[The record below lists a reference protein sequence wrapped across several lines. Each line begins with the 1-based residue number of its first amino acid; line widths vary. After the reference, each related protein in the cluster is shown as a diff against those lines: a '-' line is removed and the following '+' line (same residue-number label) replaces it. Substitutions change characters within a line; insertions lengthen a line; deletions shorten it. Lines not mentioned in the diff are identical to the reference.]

1 MLVKALSPAFF
12 AREDTY
18 IPLVATLKAFVVAIV
33 LAILLG
39 HFFGANG
46 IAAGLACGAWS
57 NAFSLIRHGGAS
69 FGFSLDATARRRLPR
84 IAAAALL
91 MGVLLW
97 AASGFASGAHV
108 LAQAVILLA
117 MIAVAISVY
126 GLALIALNVTSW
138 REVVNAVR
146 QSPPRD
152 LRA

>member
-1 MLVKALSPAFF
+1 VLAKALSPAFF
-12 AREDTY
+12 AREDPY

-33 LAILLG
+33 LALLLG

-57 NAFSLIRHGGAS
+57 NAFSLIRRGGAS
-69 FGFSLDATARRRLPR
+69 SGFLLDAPARRRLPR

-91 MGVLLW
+91 MGALLW
-97 AASGFASGAHV
+97 VASGLVSGTHV
-108 LAQAVILLA
+108 VAQAALLLA
-117 MIAVAISVY
+117 TIAAAIAAY
-126 GLALIALNVTSW
+126 GLALIALDVTSW
-138 REVVNAVR
+138 REVVNAMR